1 MISISQ
7 SHAVM
12 DREIALRRLGG
23 DETLLKT
30 LIGFFIEDAPTLLS
44 DLQQAVDAGDWSV
57 VALKAHS
64 LKGLS
69 STFEAIPFMELAASV
84 EAQASAADQ
93 IHLIETIPQ
102 LQFEFDRLIHDL
114 KSFVA

>member
-12 DREIALRRLGG
+12 DCEIALRRLGG

-30 LIGFFIEDAPTLLS
+30 LIGFFIEDGPTLLS
-44 DLQQAVDAGDWSV
+44 ELQQAMEAGDWPV

-69 STFEAIPFMELAASV
+69 STFEAIPFMQLAATV
-84 EAQASAADQ
+84 ESQATSADQ

-102 LQFEFDRLIHDL
+102 LQAEFERLLSEL
-114 KSFVA
+114 KSFTS